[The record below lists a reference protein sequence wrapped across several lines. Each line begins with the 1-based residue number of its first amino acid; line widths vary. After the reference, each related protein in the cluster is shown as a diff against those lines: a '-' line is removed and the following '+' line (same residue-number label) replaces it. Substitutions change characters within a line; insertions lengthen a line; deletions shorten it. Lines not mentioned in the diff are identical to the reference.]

1 MIRENM
7 FRINLDDEVNA
18 IDHQSLILRRESVA
32 LAEKR
37 KELDKDFEKAIHKSI
52 NKGVGKMLLRSL
64 APLIMLVIGM
74 IMVSQTIERFEATG
88 AIPPVLAIAAG
99 VFIVA
104 SLILFYINRKKEK
117 AEENEDNDEPD
128 EALDSVDGA
137 YETFNKQV
145 KQELRVPFDAVE
157 VEVFTTMLSK
167 DFDKKR
173 RFAYTNDTPT
183 AFVEDGKLC
192 FWYNGAVVGFPM
204 SEIEALVKVNDSITF
219 DSWMADDPYDGLK
232 YAKYGITM
240 KEVEYEE
247 HYTMNGYYSLRFT
260 HEGEPFEL
268 LFPLFDAE
276 KLLALLD
283 CKIVEE

>member
-74 IMVSQTIERFEATG
+74 IMVSQTIKRFEATG

-232 YAKYGITM
+232 YAKYSITM

-268 LFPLFDAE
+268 LFPLFNAE

-283 CKIVEE
+283 CEIVEE